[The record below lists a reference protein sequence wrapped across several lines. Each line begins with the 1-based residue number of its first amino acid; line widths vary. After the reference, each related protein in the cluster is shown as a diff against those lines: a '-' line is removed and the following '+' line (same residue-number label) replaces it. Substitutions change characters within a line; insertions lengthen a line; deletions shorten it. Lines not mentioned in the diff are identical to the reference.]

1 MRSRAERESGLTS
14 GPGNATDPSPS
25 AGTPERQVADIL
37 PIEADP
43 ERARGVVA
51 DVPFWFHTF
60 ALNRAEGI
68 YTPGVAVDHR
78 YRLPFLPA
86 RFAGLR
92 VLDVGTLDGF
102 YAFVA
107 EARGAERVLAV
118 DSEQYVEWV
127 RARWGLELE
136 GGEGFRAISGLIG
149 SRVEYRRLDAF
160 DLERSEE
167 KFDFIFCFGI
177 LHRVESP
184 LGLLRILHGR
194 LGDGGRV
201 LVETYGVADD
211 DGSPAI
217 RVHAPGEVYDGDDFV
232 YWGFS
237 AAGLARLGVIAG
249 FARFEAYDAPVID
262 GHPRVIGA
270 LEESAS

>member
-1 MRSRAERESGLTS
+1 VD
-14 GPGNATDPSPS
+14 ATDSS
-25 AGTPERQVADIL
+25 TYAGPAEQRVADIL

-43 ERARGVVA
+43 ERARCVLAG
-51 DVPFWFHTF
+51 VPFWFHTF

-78 YRLPFLPA
+78 YRLPFLPSS
-86 RFAGLR
+86 FTGLR

-107 EARGAERVLAV
+107 EARGAERVVAV

-127 RARWGLELE
+127 RARWGHVLE
-136 GGEGFRAISGLIG
+136 GGEGFRAIAELIG
-149 SRVEYRRLDAF
+149 SRVEYRRVDAF
-160 DLERSEE
+160 ELDRRKETFDL
-167 KFDFIFCFGI
+167 IFCFGI
-177 LHRVESP
+177 LHRVEHP
-184 LGLLRILHGR
+184 LGLLRVLRGC
-194 LGDGGRV
+194 LGHGGRV

-217 RVHAPGEVYDGDDFV
+217 RVHAPGDVYEGDDFV

-237 AAGLARLGVIAG
+237 AAALRRLARIAG
-249 FARFEAYDAPVID
+249 FARFEAYDTLTID

-270 LEESAS
+270 LEGNAD